1 MASLFEINEQIEM
14 LTDKLV
20 DEETGE
26 INEEVMAELEALEM
40 DKNDKLEGCGLMMKQ
55 LSAEVS
61 AINEEIKALKAR
73 ATAKANRHDRIGEYV
88 KATLKGKPFE
98 RARVSLSFRKSEK
111 VEITDETLVPDGYCK
126 FETTRKPVKSEIKKA
141 LKNDETV
148 PGCVL
153 VENMN
158 LQVR

>member
-14 LTDKLV
+14 LTERLV

-40 DKNDKLEGCGLMMKQ
+40 DKNDKLEGCGMMLKQ
-55 LSAEVS
+55 LSAEVA

-73 ATAKANRHDRIGEYV
+73 SKAKANKHDRIAEYV

-98 RARVSLSFRKSEK
+98 RARVSMSFRKSER
-111 VEITDETLVPDGYCK
+111 VEIDDESLVPDEWCK
-126 FETTRKPVKSEIKKA
+126 FETTRTPMKTEIKKA
-141 LKNDETV
+141 LKNDEKI

-153 VENMN
+153 VKGIN
-158 LQVR
+158 LQVK

>member
-14 LTDKLV
+14 LTEKLI
-20 DEETGE
+20 DEDTGE
-26 INEEVMAELEALEM
+26 INEDVMAELEALEM
-40 DKNDKLEGCGLMMKQ
+40 DREDKIEGCGLMMKQ
-55 LSAEVS
+55 LAAEVA

-73 ATAKANRHDRIGEYV
+73 ANAKANRHDRIGEYV

-98 RARVSLSFRKSEK
+98 RARVSMRFRKSVK
-111 VEITDETLVPDGYCK
+111 VEITDETLVPDEWCK
-126 FETTRKPVKSEIKKA
+126 FETTRTPMKTEIKKA
-141 LKNDETV
+141 LKNDEAV

-158 LQVR
+158 LQVK

>member
-14 LTDKLV
+14 LTESLV

-26 INEEVMAELEALEM
+26 INEEVMAELESLEM
-40 DKNDKLEGCGLMMKQ
+40 DRDDKIEGCGMMMKQ
-55 LSAEVS
+55 LSAEVE

-73 ATAKANRHDRIGEYV
+73 ATAKANKHDRIGEYV

-98 RARVSLSFRKSEK
+98 RARVSMRFRKSER
-111 VEITDETLVPDGYCK
+111 VEITDETLVPDEWCK

-153 VENMN
+153 VESIN
-158 LQVR
+158 LQVK

>member
-14 LTDKLV
+14 LTNKLV

-40 DKNDKLEGCGLMMKQ
+40 DREDKIEGCGLMMKQ
-55 LSAEVS
+55 LAAEVD
-61 AINEEIKALKAR
+61 AINTEIKALKAR
-73 ATAKANRHDRIGEYV
+73 ATAKANKHDRIGEYV

-98 RARVSLSFRKSEK
+98 RARVSMRFRKSVK
-111 VEITDETLVPDGYCK
+111 VEITDETLVPDEWCK
-126 FETTRKPVKSEIKKA
+126 YETTRTPMKTEIKKA